1 MGPGSGQPELGRS
14 GAAATA
20 PEAGRPTATASRER
34 HTLGFRVPARES
46 PPRQRRQEER
56 FAWLL
61 ISPSLALLLAMAT
74 FPLMFLLGMS
84 TFRIEL
90 TNPLRNAWVGVDNY
104 VRMFADPRFW
114 AAARITA
121 IYTVSTVTL
130 QVGLG
135 LALALAFFR
144 TFRGQALLRVSVLL
158 PMILAPVVV
167 GLAWRTLILT
177 PEYGIV
183 DYAAILIGAGSQRW
197 LSDPTL
203 ALVSVI
209 AIHTWQWTPFAFLVF
224 LASLYALPVEPFE
237 AAMIDRA
244 NAWQRFRYLTL
255 PMLRP
260 AIFVVVVLRTMI
272 AFRAFAAIFAATGG
286 GPGTATEILNLY
298 AYRVSFNSLS
308 LGYGAALATVLLA
321 ATATASWIF
330 FRLRTGR

>member
-1 MGPGSGQPELGRS
+1 MEHASHSQDPERPGAARAAPGSALPASKAGTEKGTATGRALARAVRS
-14 GAAATA
+14 GQTA
-20 PEAGRPTATASRER
+20 
-34 HTLGFRVPARES
+34 
-46 PPRQRRQEER
+46 QEER
-56 FAWLL
+56 FAWFL
-61 ISPSLALLLAMAT
+61 ISPSLALLIAMAT
-74 FPLMFLLGMS
+74 FPLLFLVGMS

-90 TNPLRNAWVGVDNY
+90 ANPLRNAWIGLENY
-104 VRMFADPRFW
+104 VRMLTDPRFW
-114 AAARITA
+114 QAVRITLL
-121 IYTVSTVTL
+121 YTLSTVAL

-144 TFRGQALLRVSVLL
+144 TMRGQALLRVSVLL

-167 GLAWRTLILT
+167 GLGWRTLILT

-183 DYAAILIGAGSQRW
+183 DYLAMLTGIGSQRW
-197 LSDPTL
+197 LSDPSL

-224 LASLYALPVEPFE
+224 LASLYALPPEPFE

-272 AFRAFAAIFAATGG
+272 ALRAFAAIFAATGG

-321 ATATASWIF
+321 ATATTSWIF
-330 FRLRTGR
+330 FRLRTSQ